1 MNYRY
6 ASSCERKTEFYTY
19 ERTVENSVKTFENYE
34 SYVKR
39 LSLFLL
45 KFSEIDWFICAMFY
59 AVSAI
64 FHSYDCYLK
73 LEKVV

>member
-45 KFSEIDWFICAMFY
+45 KFSEID
-59 AVSAI
+59 
-64 FHSYDCYLK
+64 
-73 LEKVV
+73 